1 MNWVVTLAVLAGVVF
16 GIQAAVN
23 SIRADDASFAPAQ
36 VQHAPVAWEVQRGST
51 LVLPANVRISPLT
64 RPSEPRPAETEVV
77 EAAPTDDE
85 LRAQL
90 QAELNRRFPLV
101 LIAWSLTHT
110 PSAFVRS
117 STGDIHLFEGD
128 SQKKHGADA
137 VVTAV
142 RDDHVVLDAAMPGH
156 PPKRFDITL
165 TLKGDVPAKFA
176 WQNIE
181 PEVAPNRIRIRGP
194 GSDRTPRVGQRPGHA
209 AAAGGTGSAPRTK
222 VDAGGL
228 QSLR

>member
-1 MNWVVTLAVLAGVVF
+1 
-16 GIQAAVN
+16 
-23 SIRADDASFAPAQ
+23 
-36 VQHAPVAWEVQRGST
+36 
-51 LVLPANVRISPLT
+51 
-64 RPSEPRPAETEVV
+64 VV

-209 AAAGGTGSAPRTK
+209 AAAGGPGSAPRTK